1 MKTLKNNIYIL
12 CGFSSCGKDSLLEA
26 IATKK
31 ALNINPMVS
40 YTSRPKRDNEEEG
53 REYNFVS
60 KEEFITMIDNDEVVE
75 YKTYNTLINSIKDKW
90 YYGTS
95 TKSID
100 TQRDNIVVLDSKGA
114 MAMKNIYGDKAI
126 VIYIDVE
133 DSERERRAK
142 KRGSFNQIE
151 WDRRLKDD
159 NKIFNSEI
167 QNTFEYRLKNEILSE
182 TIASISNIIKSKR
195 EVA

>member
-26 IATKK
+26 IAIKK

-40 YTSRPKRDNEEEG
+40 YTSRPKRDKEEDG

-60 KEEFITMIDNDEVVE
+60 KEEFIAMIDNDEVVE
-75 YKTYNTLINSIKDKW
+75 YKTYNTLINGIKDKW

-114 MAMKNIYGDKAI
+114 IAMKKIYGDKAI

-142 KRGSFNQIE
+142 KRGSFNQVE

-159 NKIFNSEI
+159 CNIFSSEI
-167 QNTFEYRLKNEILSE
+167 QDTFEYRIE
-182 TIASISNIIKSKR
+182 NIILNDTINAVVKIIK
-195 EVA
+195 EN